1 MAAATMTD
9 TGSSMAIRSMPAGAG
24 LGWLK
29 HAVNLGRSNARA
41 IFGGAALLL
50 VAVLVIAFGMSL
62 LMGGIATAIDP
73 GATGMMALSLLTVLP
88 LLLVMAMLMVGY
100 LRLIDAVEGGR
111 AARALDVLAGF
122 RDTSASLRAIGFI
135 VLVTV
140 VQNLLIAGLVAVIAP
155 EVGSW
160 YLETLRASVPGQAP
174 PDAVPP
180 EGFGLVFVAMM
191 VLGLFFYALQAIGLG
206 QIALRGRGVVEA
218 FGDGFSGAL
227 RNLLP
232 LLVFGLLMFV
242 AALAFLLVVGVVAAV
257 IGLVGKAAGAWI
269 IVVLGVPL
277 YAVAIIAL
285 IVVMFGVMYFLWR
298 DVAGDGTPPAGESV
312 AA

>member
-1 MAAATMTD
+1 
-9 TGSSMAIRSMPAGAG
+9 MAIRSMPAGAG
-24 LGWLK
+24 LGWLR

-50 VAVLVIAFGMSL
+50 LTVLVIAFGFSL
-62 LMGGIATAIDP
+62 VMGAIAAAIDP
-73 GATGMMALSLLTVLP
+73 GTGGMMALSLLTVLP

-111 AARALDVLAGF
+111 PARALDVFGGF
-122 RDTSASLRAIGFI
+122 RDTHASLRAIGFI

-140 VQNLLIAGLVAVIAP
+140 VQNLLIAGLVAILAP

-174 PDAVPP
+174 ADAMPP

-191 VLGLFFYALQAIGLG
+191 LLGLFFYALQAIGLG
-206 QIALRGRGVVEA
+206 QIALRGRGAFEA

-232 LLVFGLLMFV
+232 LLVFGVVMFL
-242 AALAFLLVVGVVAAV
+242 AALAFLLVVGIVAAA
-257 IGLVGKAAGAWI
+257 IGLAGDAVGAWL
-269 IVVLGVPL
+269 IVVLGLPL
-277 YAVAIIAL
+277 YVIAIVAL

-298 DVAGDGTPPAGESV
+298 DAAGDGTPPTGDAVE
-312 AA
+312 A